1 VVILE
6 ALLVAETQGLA
17 QVDRKVVAA
26 AAVLALHH
34 FTLGLVAVVVEKAL
48 GLLSA
53 EPS

>member
-1 VVILE
+1 MVILE

-17 QVDRKVVAA
+17 QVDRKVVAV

-34 FTLGLVAVVVEKAL
+34 FTLGLVAVSEVKAS
-48 GLLSA
+48 GLLLA

>member
-1 VVILE
+1 MVILE

-17 QVDRKVVAA
+17 QVDPKAAGVVAG
-26 AAVLALHH
+26 LDLRH

-53 EPS
+53 EP